1 MQPCL
6 VQRRCHDAHEGRTA
20 SAEEMPHSKEKRKCI
35 DFLVCLPGQSVVLF
49 ELLLVC
55 TMKEELCCVFCLVAM
70 CSRKELQSVAPPMS
84 RCECFARRRA
94 GVSWRT
100 ELVRFLGSG
109 SLDSLSFTS
118 PNPGSPLS
126 LSKELREFWMF
137 LDSKTFRGVVCLESV
152 LANVVGG
159 QSASF
164 LLRTR
169 CVKFFRRTLLTLL
182 AFETASCADRNG
194 FGVRFAQL
202 SF

>member
-20 SAEEMPHSKEKRKCI
+20 SAEEMPHSKKKRKGI
-35 DFLVCLPGQSVVLF
+35 DFLVCLPGQSVVLC

-70 CSRKELQSVAPPMS
+70 HSRQEY
-84 RCECFARRRA
+84 CCRRRHRCP
-94 GVSWRT
+94 GVST
-100 ELVRFLGSG
+100 LPAAEQQSAGEQSSYVCSALVRLTRLAVVALQGTQRFFLG
-109 SLDSLSFTS
+109 LEDLEKCCLCCRWPKRKFS
-118 PNPGSPLS
+118 PQN
-126 LSKELREFWMF
+126 
-137 LDSKTFRGVVCLESV
+137 TVC
-152 LANVVGG
+152 
-159 QSASF
+159 
-164 LLRTR
+164 
-169 CVKFFRRTLLTLL
+169 KIFRRTLLTLL